1 MPYRRL
7 PNTDAA
13 RIRAMKVALAKG
25 RELPPFKLAYSAKT
39 FVRLQAF
46 LPSFENAYSM
56 QRQSMAIQV
65 KSNREYQ
72 EVLKKARLY
81 LGHFMRVMN
90 MAAQRGDIRKDC
102 FDFYGLTNGNSSL
115 PMLTGEKDIIYWGE
129 KIIEGE
135 AKRLRAGRTPVT
147 NPTIAVVK
155 VHFEKFQDAHQFQK
169 TLNRKTSDYVAG
181 IAKMRK
187 EADEIILGIW
197 NEVENYFADIEEELR
212 RKEAEKYGLVYVFRK
227 SELEKIEMGPPTDIS
242 RENIA

>member
-13 RIRAMKVALAKG
+13 RIRAMKIALEKG
-25 RELPPFKLAYSAKT
+25 RELPPFKLAYSSKT

-46 LPSFENAYSM
+46 LPSFENAYSL

-102 FDFYGLTNGNSSL
+102 FDFYGLKNGNTPL
-115 PMLTGEKDIIYWGE
+115 PLLGSEKDIVYWGE

-155 VHFEKFQDAHQFQK
+155 VHFEKFQEALQFQK
-169 TLNRKTSDYVAG
+169 TLNKKTADYGAT
-181 IAKMRK
+181 IANMRK
-187 EADEIILGIW
+187 EADEIILSIW
-197 NEVENYFADIEEELR
+197 NQVESSFANLEEETR

-227 SELEKIEMGPPTDIS
+227 SELEKIEMAPTPGIS

>member
-13 RIRAMKVALAKG
+13 RIRAMRIALTKG
-25 RELPPFKLAYSAKT
+25 RELPPFKLAYSSKT
-39 FVRLQAF
+39 YVRLQGF

-56 QRQSMAIQV
+56 QRQSLAIQV

-72 EVLKKARLY
+72 DVLKKARLY
-81 LGHFMRVMN
+81 LSHFLRVMN
-90 MAAQRGDIRKDC
+90 MAVQRGDIRKDTY
-102 FDFYGLTNGNSSL
+102 DFYGLPNGNVPL
-115 PMLTGEKDIIYWGE
+115 PLLTSEKDIISWGE

-147 NPTIAVVK
+147 NPTVAVVK
-155 VHFEKFQDAHQFQK
+155 VHFEKFRDALQFQK
-169 TLNRKTSDYVAG
+169 TLNKKTADYGSG
-181 IAKMRK
+181 IARLRI
-187 EADEIILGIW
+187 EADEIILKIW
-197 NEVENYFADIEEELR
+197 NEVENGLANLEEEPR

-227 SELEKIEMGPPTDIS
+227 SELEKIETASGDLT